1 MMYPRSEILF
11 PHRCVA
17 SLKRMRGPEWQRL
30 VEQIAELPDTHE
42 DSLAFALMMIRLSGC
57 LTCDLDSYKASL
69 GCCTCA
75 KRAINAFKGSDK
87 LLTRKFEEARA
98 ELKDYLAK
106 RGSGG
111 VGSVEAAS
119 AQPGINADPL
129 DRAEVAAEE

>member
-30 VEQIAELPDTHE
+30 VERITELSDTDE

-57 LTCDLDSYKASL
+57 LNCDLDSYKASL

-87 LLTRKFEEARA
+87 VLVRKFEEAKA

-106 RGSGG
+106 RGTAEQDTIAGLLG
-111 VGSVEAAS
+111 EAEVSVE
-119 AQPGINADPL
+119 
-129 DRAEVAAEE
+129 E